1 MVEHP
6 GMWDEARALFRVG
19 TVVGVVRKMAETAL
33 VRGKHRARRRLG
45 KRLDYR
51 KGANDQTRA
60 KDRSLRQLLQRKR
73 IPVVGAAEG
82 CDLLIFYLAGT
93 KAGTDEVCQ
102 INTLLTRFS
111 SVSRISNR

>member
-6 GMWDEARALFRVG
+6 GMWDETRALFRVG

-33 VRGKHRARRRLG
+33 VRGKHRARQRLG

-51 KGANDQTRA
+51 KEANDQTRA
-60 KDRSLRQLLQRKR
+60 KDRSLRQLLQRNAFQN
-73 IPVVGAAEG
+73 VGAAEG

-93 KAGTDEVCQ
+93 RAGTELVCQ
-102 INTLLTRFS
+102 ISTLLTRLS
-111 SVSRISNR
+111 SVSRISSR